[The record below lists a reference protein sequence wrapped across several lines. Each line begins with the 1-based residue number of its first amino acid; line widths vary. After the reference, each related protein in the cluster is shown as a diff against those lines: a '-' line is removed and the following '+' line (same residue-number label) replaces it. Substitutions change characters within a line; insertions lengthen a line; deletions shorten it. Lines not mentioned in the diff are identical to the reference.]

1 MNPRSIA
8 ALLRPIGRSFVSHK
22 MNPVAGGGM
31 GSLLFPTFK
40 SLPRLPLPLHPTAP
54 MLQRAFISSYLQAVR
69 MQRMAQRDSAQT
81 QKDAGAGLPKQGDS
95 WLSKLTGSAAADAKM
110 QGMPPD
116 SDASLGT
123 REDRPLYVTSE

>member
-1 MNPRSIA
+1 
-8 ALLRPIGRSFVSHK
+8 
-22 MNPVAGGGM
+22 
-31 GSLLFPTFK
+31 
-40 SLPRLPLPLHPTAP
+40 
-54 MLQRAFISSYLQAVR
+54 
-69 MQRMAQRDSAQT
+69 MAQRDSAQT